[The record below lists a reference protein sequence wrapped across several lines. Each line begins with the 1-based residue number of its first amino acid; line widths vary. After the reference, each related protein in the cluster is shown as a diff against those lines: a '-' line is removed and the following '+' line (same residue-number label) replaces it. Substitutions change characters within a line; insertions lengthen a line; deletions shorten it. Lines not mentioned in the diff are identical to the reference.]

1 MLTPL
6 TWGLWGELF
15 DQHSL
20 VKLLALFRY
29 PLIIE
34 DCMEEWAE
42 MVDGV
47 EVPVD
52 YSQPNPNGMEF
63 DNLYLVRPD
72 PMRHALP
79 SLSNA
84 KERQ

>member
-1 MLTPL
+1 MAR
-6 TWGLWGELF
+6 WF
-15 DQHSL
+15 H
-20 VKLLALFRY
+20 LLRDHFVNFLEIRRY

-52 YSQPNPNGMEF
+52 YAQPNPNGMEF
-63 DNLYLVRPD
+63 DNLYLVRPESV
-72 PMRHALP
+72 RCAIVHC
-79 SLSNA
+79 SSG
-84 KERQ
+84 ET

>member
-1 MLTPL
+1 MKM
-6 TWGLWGELF
+6 F
-15 DQHSL
+15 
-20 VKLLALFRY
+20 ALCRY

-52 YSQPNPNGMEF
+52 YSQPNPNGLEF
-63 DNLYLVRPD
+63 DNLYLVRPK
-72 PMRHALP
+72 PVRLKCLIARMQRSGSAGGWH
-79 SLSNA
+79 
-84 KERQ
+84 